1 MFISNCHWELTRVP
15 PRVGKGQEW
24 YTDAKP
30 FFFFS
35 VPSRAPDILQVR
47 SSGPRNIL
55 IKWSP
60 VPEQFVHGILRG
72 YNVYYR
78 TGMSKS
84 KRSVSHVGV
93 IKAMSVNTSIQSLDI
108 TGLEPFTY
116 YDVWVSA
123 FTDIGSSPS
132 SRPITVI
139 TDEDGKLPDN
149 I

>member
-1 MFISNCHWELTRVP
+1 M
-15 PRVGKGQEW
+15 
-24 YTDAKP
+24 
-30 FFFFS
+30 
-35 VPSRAPDILQVR
+35 
-47 SSGPRNIL
+47 
-55 IKWSP
+55 
-60 VPEQFVHGILRG
+60 HGILRG

-78 TGMSKS
+78 TGMPKS
-84 KRSVSHVGV
+84 KRSVNHVGV

-123 FTDIGSSPS
+123 FTGIGSGPS